1 LPAAAIRA
9 TEGPRFHEWGCTVA
23 IFRDYDQAGLDAQY
37 NNRAAV
43 ADAARYIERWPEASR
58 KTRARLGGTLDLAY
72 GPHPRHRLD
81 IFPATGGGRA
91 PVVAFIHG
99 GYWQALDK
107 SVFSFIAA
115 PFVDAGVTVAMLGYP
130 IAPEVGMDEIVASIR
145 QALLW
150 LGRHVG
156 DHGGDPARL
165 HLTGHSAGGHLTA
178 YMMAEDFSVEA
189 GVPQPLLK
197 GGLALS
203 GLYELEPIRLTYLNH
218 ALGMD
223 AAVARRNSPANRP
236 AGRMPLILA
245 VGADETVEF
254 RRQQR
259 DHHARCRQAGWPVE
273 AIEVPGRNHF
283 SVLEAMADPD
293 APAGA
298 SPPPLSRA
306 LLDQISGIN
315 PR

>member
-1 LPAAAIRA
+1 VP
-9 TEGPRFHEWGCTVA
+9 
-23 IFRDYDQAGLDAQY
+23 IFRDYDQAALDAQY

-43 ADAARYIERWPEASR
+43 KDAARYIERWPAAS
-58 KTRARLGGTLDLAY
+58 KATRERLGGTLDLAY

-81 IFPATGGGRA
+81 IFPAKDDRNA

-99 GYWQALDK
+99 GYWQSLDK
-107 SVFSFIAA
+107 SVFSFVAQ
-115 PFVDAGVTVAMLGYP
+115 PFVEAGVAVAMIGYP
-130 IAPEVGMDEIVASIR
+130 IAPAAGMDEIVASIR
-145 QALLW
+145 AALVW
-150 LGRHVG
+150 LGRHAG
-156 DHGGDPARL
+156 QHGGDPARL

-178 YMMAEDFSVEA
+178 YMMTEDFSAEA

-203 GLYELEPIRLTYLNH
+203 GLYELEPIRLTYLNQ

-223 AAVARRNSPANRP
+223 QAVARRNSPVNRP

-245 VGADETVEF
+245 VGGSETDEF

-259 DHHARCRQAGWPVE
+259 DYAAQCRAAGWPVD
-273 AIEVPGRNHF
+273 AIEVPDRNHF
-283 SVLEAMADPD
+283 SVLEAMADPEPP
-293 APAGA
+293 AAGA
-298 SPPPLSRA
+298 PPPVLSRA
-306 LLDQISGIN
+306 LLDQIFEAK